1 MLKHPA
7 IPAQEHPEMQIT
19 ISKKLLVTAVILLM
33 LTLSACAVLQGTEA
47 DASGDLVAS
56 GFLEA
61 EEVSVMTEV
70 GGRVVELSIDEGD
83 EVSAGD
89 ILVRLD
95 ESLLQAQRA
104 QAQAQLDVVMAQRSL
119 VEAREDLPQST
130 ILDEDLD
137 VVDAQISLAE
147 SSITLVDT
155 QLAKLRITA
164 PIDGTVLTRAI
175 HIGEIAAP
183 GVPLITIANLGTLEL
198 VVYIP
203 EADLGRVELGASAVV
218 SVDSYLNETFE
229 GEVVSI
235 AREAEFTPRNVQ
247 TKEDRVNLVFAVTIR
262 INNAD
267 GKLKAGM
274 PADAVIEE

>member
-1 MLKHPA
+1 MHT
-7 IPAQEHPEMQIT
+7 T